1 VAERDIADVVLAA
14 LGYPLAAD
22 AAPVST
28 PAPPVTPAADGPSVA
43 QGAYRPRATQ
53 PTPTLDALGRDLTR
67 AALEGKLAPIVGRAE
82 EIQLMIETLCRR
94 TKRNP
99 ALVGPAGVGKTAI
112 VEGLAQRIV
121 AGQVPPA
128 LANCRIVAL
137 QPSHV
142 VAGASMAG
150 EFEERMRRI
159 IAEASQDGLVLFID
173 EVHSLM
179 GAGGRMGAT
188 DAASLLK
195 PSLARGDLACIAATT
210 DDEYRRYI
218 EDDTALERRFQPIRI
233 HELSAAETLPVLIAL
248 SDVHLQERGVR
259 VNDDILLWLIE
270 FSQRFMRNRY
280 LPDKAVD
287 LLDQCVAYAHTNGRQ
302 SVSLQDAMVVA
313 QRMVG
318 MPASIEDRLGALR
331 AELANRVALPE
342 EEMATLVN
350 RLEVTVRGLDLRPSR
365 PNAVVLLLD
374 DAAEQA
380 AALAEVI
387 AETIT
392 GSPERVVTIDFSR
405 FTDRWSLS
413 MLLGAGPGYVG
424 YEDTLPIHTVAQ
436 TPWCVLHCQNIELC
450 YPAVLAV
457 LAQALADGFFTDAT
471 GRRIYLSDTV
481 VILTAAAGLAGADD
495 DIGFGAGQGAH
506 ADATQRAARAAA
518 AAREILGDA
527 LVDRCDVICARK
539 VETTAA
545 QRRWLETRLLQDLAV
560 RYLKY
565 GLSLEWEPEV
575 VDWLAQAQATAG
587 GWEKL
592 VDDRLAPLLIPHLPA
607 AGEPYATDGG
617 ESKVI
622 TPLVLQVRDGTIAV
636 VERPAR

>member
-1 VAERDIADVVLAA
+1 M
-14 LGYPLAAD
+14 
-22 AAPVST
+22 
-28 PAPPVTPAADGPSVA
+28 PAG
-43 QGAYRPRATQ
+43 YRPRATK

-67 AALEGKLAPIVGRAE
+67 AAAEGRLSAIVGRDA
-82 EIQLMIETLCRR
+82 EIQLMIETLSRR

-121 AGQVPPA
+121 AGQVPET
-128 LANCRIVAL
+128 LRNCRVVVI

-150 EFEERMRRI
+150 QFEERMKQI
-159 IAEASQDGLVLFID
+159 IDEASQDGLILFID

-195 PSLARGDLACIAATT
+195 PALARGDLACIAATT

-218 EDDTALERRFQPIRI
+218 EDDTALERRFQPIRV
-233 HELSAAETLPVLIAL
+233 HELSAAETLPVLISL
-248 SDVHLQERGVR
+248 SQEHLRDRNVR
-259 VNDDILLWLIE
+259 VNHDVLLWLIE

-287 LLDQCVAYAHTNGRQ
+287 LLDQCVAYAHTNGRT
-302 SVSLQDAMVVA
+302 SVSFSDAMAVA

-318 MPASIEDRLGALR
+318 MPAAVEDRLETLK

-342 EEMATLVN
+342 EEMQALVN

-374 DAAEQA
+374 DAVSQA
-380 AALAEVI
+380 VTLAEVL

-392 GSPERVVTIDFSR
+392 GSAERVVTIDFSR

-424 YEDTLPIHTVAQ
+424 YEDTLPIHKVAQ
-436 TPWCVLHCQNIELC
+436 TPWCVLLCQNVDAA
-450 YPAVLAV
+450 YSGVQAV

-471 GRRIYLSDTV
+471 GRRIYLSDTT
-481 VILTAAAGLAGADD
+481 VILTAPVRVADAEQSLGFGSGRAAPPSAAERAAQAAG
-495 DIGFGAGQGAH
+495 
-506 ADATQRAARAAA
+506 AARNA
-518 AAREILGDA
+518 LGEP
-527 LVDRCDVICARK
+527 LLERCDVVIARTAP
-539 VETTAA
+539 TTAA

-565 GLSLEWEPEV
+565 GVALDWEPEV
-575 VDWLAQAQATAG
+575 VDWLANRQDIAG

-592 VDDRLAPLLIPHLPA
+592 VDDQLAPLLIPHLAA
-607 AGEPYATDGG
+607 AGEPYVSSADNTKPATAL
-617 ESKVI
+617 
-622 TPLVLQVRDGTIAV
+622 TLQLRDGKITVSAKTADNAT
-636 VERPAR
+636 EGAS